1 MNNAAAH
8 TPASN
13 ALTSNTTR
21 FAEVLGLSNFSFLK
35 GASHP
40 EELVQQAQTLG
51 YCAIGIADECSL
63 AGIVR
68 AHQAARECGIQ
79 LLVGSQFVFAQ
90 SSPFA
95 GQRIALIVKNKT
107 GYTHLCRLITQAR
120 SRADK
125 GDYLFTRDDLA
136 DIPPGL
142 HLLLIPDERN
152 RTEFPALLAW
162 CAKRFTGRMHLVCS
176 LHKLGFESAWLAHLQ
191 ALAFLHQVEL
201 LASNLPVMHSSER
214 KALHDVLTAVRH
226 NCSLNEA
233 RPWLEPNAQ
242 RCLQP
247 LNTLARTYPPALLEQ
262 AAKLASQCVFSLN
275 ELRYQYPREISP
287 EGLEPSLYLRQLV
300 AEGAALRYNNR
311 VPATVQKQI
320 DHEIE
325 LIEELKYEAYFLT
338 VHDIVRYAR
347 SQNILCQG
355 RGSAANSVVCYCL
368 HITEVNP
375 DKMQVLFERFISRER
390 NEPPDIDV
398 DFEHSRREEVIQYI
412 YRKYGRDRAA
422 LAASVV
428 VYRPRSALRDVGK
441 ALGFDAQLIEQL
453 AKSQDGGYSRS
464 LSVDHMVQAGIDVSH
479 NGMMHCVHLA
489 DELLGFPRHLSQ
501 HTGGFVIARDSLSEL
516 VPVEN
521 AAMPDRSVIQ
531 WDKDDLD
538 AMGLLKVDVLALGML
553 SAIRMTL
560 DELRNKPQAPVT
572 LQAIPPEDKATYNM
586 ICKADT
592 VGVFQIESRAQMGM
606 LPRLRPSC
614 YYDLVIQVAIVRP
627 GPIQGGMV
635 HPFLKRRQGQE
646 EVIYPSP
653 ELEQALG
660 RTKGIPIFQEQVM
673 QVAILAAGFTP
684 GEADALR
691 RGMAAWKRKG
701 GLHHFYERVVGG
713 MLERGYTR
721 EFAESI
727 FKQMEGFG
735 EYGFPESHAASFALL
750 VYASSWLKCH
760 HPDAFLC
767 GLLNAQPMGFY
778 APAQL
783 IQDAQRHGVT
793 VLPVD
798 VQCSVVDTKLEPAS
812 EQPGDLEPRDL
823 KQSAHVLWPVRLGL
837 SRVSSLKTEAAV
849 RIVKAR
855 EHGLFESVE
864 DLAKRARL
872 DRTDLLAL
880 ADANALEQLAGH
892 RRQAVWQTAGLQRN
906 HSKGA
911 DLLAHTRTD
920 ETPLELPKASLLEDM
935 LADYRAT
942 GASLEHHPI
951 SFLRDQLAQYKIQ
964 PVQVL
969 GSYPNG
975 RLARACGIVTH
986 RQRPATAHG
995 TVFLNLED
1003 ETGNINVIV
1012 WNSLAEEQR
1021 QVLRNARIMGVF
1033 GIWQREGEVCNLVAR
1048 RLVDYTPLLH
1058 ALQTPSRDFK

>member
-1 MNNAAAH
+1 MNNALKN
-8 TPASN
+8 PP
-13 ALTSNTTR
+13 R
-21 FAEVLGLSNFSFLK
+21 FAEVLALSNFSFLK
-35 GASHP
+35 SASHP
-40 EELVQQAQTLG
+40 EELVQQAKALG

-68 AHQAARECGIQ
+68 AHQAAKEHNIQ
-79 LLVGSQFVFAQ
+79 LLVAAQFVFAHN
-90 SSPFA
+90 SPFE

-120 SRADK
+120 SRAFK
-125 GDYLFTRDDLA
+125 GDYLFTREDLA

-142 HLLLIPDERN
+142 QLLLIPDERN
-152 RTEFPALLAW
+152 KAGFPALLSW
-162 CAKRFTGRMHLVCS
+162 CAKRFTGRMHVVCS
-176 LHKLGFESAWLAHLQ
+176 LHHRGFEQAWLSHLQ
-191 ALAFLHQVEL
+191 AMAHLYQVEL
-201 LASNLPVMHSSER
+201 LASHLPVMHSSER
-214 KALHDVLTAVRH
+214 KPLHDVLTAVRL
-226 NCSLNEA
+226 NCSLQNA
-233 RPWLEPNAQ
+233 RPFLEPNSQ

-247 LNTLARTYPPALLEQ
+247 RHVLARTYPPALLEQ
-262 AAKLASQCVFSLN
+262 AAKLAQQCVFSLD

-287 EGLEPSLYLRQLV
+287 EGLEPAQYLRQLV
-300 AEGAALRYNNR
+300 AEGADQRYNNST
-311 VPATVQKQI
+311 PASVQKQI
-320 DHEIE
+320 EHELK

-338 VHDIVRYAR
+338 VYDIVRFAR
-347 SQNILCQG
+347 SRNILCQG

-375 DKMQVLFERFISRER
+375 AQMQVLFERFISRER

-412 YRKYGRDRAA
+412 YTKYGRDRAA

-428 VYRPRSALRDVGK
+428 VYRPRSALRDTGK
-441 ALGFDAQLIEQL
+441 ALGLDIDLIEQL

-464 LSVDHMVQAGIDVSH
+464 MNIEHMVQAGI
-479 NGMMHCVHLA
+479 NIRQAALQHCIHLA

-521 AAMPDRSVIQ
+521 ASMPDRSVIQ

-538 AMGLLKVDVLALGML
+538 AMGLMKVDVLALGML
-553 SAIRMTL
+553 SAIRLTL
-560 DELRNKPQAPVT
+560 DELQRKPGAPRT
-572 LQAIPPEDKATYNM
+572 LQAIPLEDKSTYSM
-586 ICKADT
+586 ISKADT

-606 LPRLRPSC
+606 LPRLKPHC

-635 HPFLKRRQGQE
+635 HPFLKRRQGLV
-646 EVIYPSP
+646 EVNYPS
-653 ELEQALG
+653 EALKQALG
-660 RTKGIPIFQEQVM
+660 RTLGIPIFQEQVM

-684 GEADALR
+684 GEADSLR

-701 GLHHFYERVVGG
+701 GLHHFYDRVVGG
-713 MLERGYTR
+713 MVERGYTHV
-721 EFAESI
+721 FAERI
-727 FKQMEGFG
+727 FKQLFGFG
-735 EYGFPESHAASFALL
+735 EYGFPEPHAASFALL
-750 VYASSWLKCH
+750 VYASAWLKCH

-783 IQDAQRHGVT
+783 IQDAQQHGVK

-798 VQCSVVDTKLEPAS
+798 VQHSGIRSELGSEP
-812 EQPGDLEPRDL
+812 ENIHQTTLL
-823 KQSAHVLWPVRLGL
+823 PVRLGL
-837 SRVSSLKTEAAV
+837 NRISGLKQQAAL
-849 RIVKAR
+849 RIVGAR
-855 EHGLFESVE
+855 QQGFYESVE
-864 DLAKRARL
+864 DLAKRAQL
-872 DRTDLLAL
+872 DRGDLVAL

-892 RRQAVWQTAGLQRN
+892 RRQAVWQTAGAEFSRKRSN
-906 HSKGA
+906 VYGE
-911 DLLAHTRTD
+911 DLLQQTRSD
-920 ETPLELPKASLLEDM
+920 ETPLELPKASALEDM

-951 SFLRDQLAQYKIQ
+951 TFLRGQLAPYKIKQ
-964 PVQVL
+964 L
-969 GSYPNG
+969 KELRDYPNG

-1003 ETGNINVIV
+1003 ETGNVNVIV
-1012 WNSLAEEQR
+1012 WNNLAEEQR
-1021 QVLRNARIMGVF
+1021 QTLRNAQIMGVF
-1033 GIWQREGEVCNLVAR
+1033 GIWQREGDVCNLVAR
-1048 RLVDYTPLLH
+1048 RLVDYTPLLQ
-1058 ALQTPSRDFK
+1058 ALQVSSRDFK

>member
-1 MNNAAAH
+1 MKQ
-8 TPASN
+8 TLDKPIY
-13 ALTSNTTR
+13 
-21 FAEVLGLSNFSFLK
+21 FAEALALSNFSFLK
-35 GASHP
+35 SASHP
-40 EELVQQAQTLG
+40 EELVQQAKLLG
-51 YCAIGIADECSL
+51 YRAIGIADECSL

-68 AHQAARECGIQ
+68 AHQAAKECGIQ
-79 LLVGSQFVFAQ
+79 LLVGAQFVFAH

-120 SRADK
+120 GRAAK
-125 GDYLFTRDDLA
+125 GDYLFTREDLA

-142 HLLLIPDERN
+142 HLLLIPDERSKEN
-152 RTEFPALLAW
+152 LPALLSW
-162 CAKRFTGRMHLVCS
+162 CAKRFTGRMHLVCNLQHRGFDNAWL
-176 LHKLGFESAWLAHLQ
+176 LHLQTLAHL
-191 ALAFLHQVEL
+191 HRIEL
-201 LASNLPVMHSSER
+201 MASNLPVMHSSER
-214 KALHDVLTAVRH
+214 KNLHDVLTAIRL

-233 RPWLEPNAQ
+233 KPFLETNAQ

-247 LNTLARTYPPALLEQ
+247 LQLLAQTYPHTLLEQ
-262 AAKLASQCVFSLN
+262 TTTLAAQCVFSLD

-287 EGLEPSLYLRQLV
+287 EGLEPTQYLRQLV
-300 AEGAALRYNNR
+300 EEGALQRYNGT
-311 VPATVQKQI
+311 VPAKVRKQI
-320 DHEIE
+320 EHELQ
-325 LIEELKYEAYFLT
+325 LIEELKFEAYFLT
-338 VHDIVRYAR
+338 VYDIVRFAR
-347 SQNILCQG
+347 SCNILCQG

-375 DKMQVLFERFISRER
+375 DKMAVLFERFISRER

-398 DFEHSRREEVIQYI
+398 DFEHTRREEVIQYI
-412 YRKYGRDRAA
+412 YKKYGRDRAA

-441 ALGFDAQLIEQL
+441 AVGLDTDAIEQL

-464 LSVDHMVQAGIDVSH
+464 MSVDHMVQAGIDVRQSAIQ
-479 NGMMHCVHLA
+479 HCVHLT

-501 HTGGFVIARDSLSEL
+501 HTGGFVIARDSLTEL

-521 AAMPDRSVIQ
+521 ASMPERSVIQ

-538 AMGLLKVDVLALGML
+538 AMGLMKVDVLALGML

-560 DELRNKPQAPVT
+560 DELQKKPDAPRT
-572 LQAIPPEDKATYNM
+572 LQAIPSEDSVAYDM
-586 ICKADT
+586 MCKADT

-606 LPRLRPSC
+606 LPRLQPRK

-635 HPFLKRRQGQE
+635 HPFLKRRQGLE
-646 EVIYPSP
+646 EETYPS
-653 ELEQALG
+653 EALKEALG
-660 RTKGIPIFQEQVM
+660 RTRGVPIFQEQVM

-701 GLHHFYERVVGG
+701 GLHHFYERVVSG

-727 FKQMEGFG
+727 FRQMEGFG
-735 EYGFPESHAASFALL
+735 EYGFPESHAASFAML
-750 VYASSWLKCH
+750 VYASAWLKCH

-778 APAQL
+778 APSQL
-783 IQDAQRHGVT
+783 IQDAQRHGVK

-798 VQCSVVDTKLEPAS
+798 VQ
-812 EQPGDLEPRDL
+812 
-823 KQSAHVLWPVRLGL
+823 QSALATRLETGLGSNSGALLPVRLGL
-837 SRVSSLKTEAAV
+837 NRVNGLKHDAAL
-849 RIVKAR
+849 RIVQTR
-855 EHGLFESVE
+855 EQGLFESVE
-864 DLAKRARL
+864 DLSKRAQL
-872 DRTDLLAL
+872 DRGDLLAL

-892 RRQAVWQTAGLQRN
+892 RHQAVWQTAATETKGIRQRARN
-906 HSKGA
+906 T
-911 DLLAHTRTD
+911 DLLANTRSN
-920 ETPLELPKASLLEDM
+920 ETPLELPKASELEDM
-935 LADYRAT
+935 LAEYRAT
-942 GASLEHHPI
+942 GASIQHHPI
-951 SFLRDQLAQYKIQ
+951 SFLRKQLTPYKIRQ
-964 PVQVL
+964 VQEL
-969 GSYPNG
+969 RTYPNG

-1003 ETGNINVIV
+1003 ETGNVNVIV

-1021 QVLRNARIMGVF
+1021 QVLRNAQIMGVF

-1048 RLVDYTPLLH
+1048 RLVDYTHLL
-1058 ALQTPSRDFK
+1058 AQLQTPSRDFK

>member
-1 MNNAAAH
+1 MNQAPNS
-8 TPASN
+8 P
-13 ALTSNTTR
+13 TR
-21 FAEVLGLSNFSFLK
+21 FAEALALSNFSFLK
-35 GASHP
+35 SASHP
-40 EELVQQAQTLG
+40 EELVQQAKALG
-51 YCAIGIADECSL
+51 YTAIGIADECSL

-68 AHQAARECGIQ
+68 AHQAARECRIQ
-79 LLVGSQFVFAQ
+79 LLVGAQFVFAH
-90 SSPFA
+90 SSSFA

-120 SRADK
+120 SRACK
-125 GDYLFTRDDLA
+125 GDYLFTREDLA

-142 HLLLIPDERN
+142 QLLLVPDERN
-152 RTEFPALLAW
+152 KENFPALLSW
-162 CAKRFTGRMHLVCS
+162 CAKRFTGRMHLVCN
-176 LHKLGFESAWLAHLQ
+176 LQRRGFDKAWLLHLQ
-191 ALAFLHQVEL
+191 ALAHLHHVEL
-201 LASNLPVMHSSER
+201 MASNLPVMHSSER
-214 KALHDVLTAVRH
+214 KNLHDVVTAIRL

-233 RPWLEPNAQ
+233 KPFLETNAQ

-247 LNTLARTYPPALLEQ
+247 LQMLAQIYPQTLLEQ
-262 AAKLASQCVFSLN
+262 TTTLAAQCVFSLD

-287 EGLEPSLYLRQLV
+287 EGLEPTQYLRQLV
-300 AEGAALRYNNR
+300 EQGATQRYSST
-311 VPATVQKQI
+311 VPAKVQKQI
-320 DHEIE
+320 EHELQ
-325 LIEELKYEAYFLT
+325 LIEELKFEAYFLT
-338 VHDIVRYAR
+338 VYDIVRFAR
-347 SQNILCQG
+347 SRNILCQG

-375 DKMQVLFERFISRER
+375 DKMAVLFERFISRER

-398 DFEHSRREEVIQYI
+398 DFEHTRREEVIQYI
-412 YRKYGRDRAA
+412 YQKYSRDRAA

-441 ALGFDAQLIEQL
+441 TLGLDAGLIERL
-453 AKSQDGGYSRS
+453 AKSQDGGYSRNM
-464 LSVDHMVQAGIDVSH
+464 SVDHMVQAGVDVRQPALQ
-479 NGMMHCVHLA
+479 HCIHLA

-501 HTGGFVIARDSLSEL
+501 HTGGFVIARDSLTEL

-521 AAMPDRSVIQ
+521 ASMPNRSVIQ

-538 AMGLLKVDVLALGML
+538 AMGLMKVDVLALGML

-560 DELRNKPQAPVT
+560 DELQKKLGAPRT
-572 LQAIPPEDKATYNM
+572 LQTIPAEDSAAYNM
-586 ICKADT
+586 MCKADT

-606 LPRLRPSC
+606 LPRLQPRE

-635 HPFLKRRQGQE
+635 HPFLKRRQGLE
-646 EVIYPSP
+646 AVDYPSDA
-653 ELEQALG
+653 LKQALG

-713 MLERGYTR
+713 MIERGYTR

-735 EYGFPESHAASFALL
+735 EYGFPESHAASFAML
-750 VYASSWLKCH
+750 VYASAWLKCH

-778 APAQL
+778 APSQL
-783 IQDAQRHGVT
+783 IQDAQRHGVK
-793 VLPVD
+793 VQPVD
-798 VQCSVVDTKLEPAS
+798 VQCSAMESKLETDTNNIATYHHT
-812 EQPGDLEPRDL
+812 LL
-823 KQSAHVLWPVRLGL
+823 PVRLGL
-837 SRVSSLKTEAAV
+837 NRVNGLKNEAAL
-849 RIVKAR
+849 RIVQAR
-855 EHGLFESVE
+855 EQGLFESVE
-864 DLAKRARL
+864 DLGKRAQL
-872 DRTDLLAL
+872 DRADLLVL

-892 RRQAVWQTAGLQRN
+892 RRQAVWQTAATETGRLYQTN
-906 HSKGA
+906 
-911 DLLAHTRTD
+911 LLANTRSN
-920 ETPLELPKASLLEDM
+920 ETPLELPKASELENM

-942 GASLEHHPI
+942 GASLERHPI
-951 SFLRDQLAQYKIQ
+951 SFLRKQLAPYKIR
-964 PVQVL
+964 QVEEL
-969 GSYPNG
+969 RTYPNG

-1003 ETGNINVIV
+1003 ETGNVNVIV

-1021 QVLRNARIMGVF
+1021 QVLRNAQIMGVF

-1048 RLVDYTPLLH
+1048 RLVDYTDLL
-1058 ALQTPSRDFK
+1058 AQLQTPSRDFK

>member
-1 MNNAAAH
+1 MNAPLH
-8 TPASN
+8 TAPP
-13 ALTSNTTR
+13 
-21 FAEVLGLSNFSFLK
+21 FAEALALSNFSFLK

-40 EELVQQAQTLG
+40 EELVQQAKLLG
-51 YCAIGIADECSL
+51 YSAIGITDECSL

-68 AHQAARECGIQ
+68 AHQAAKECGIQ
-79 LLVGSQFVFAQ
+79 LLVGAQFVFANN
-90 SSPFA
+90 SAFT

-120 SRADK
+120 GRAAK

-142 HLLLIPDERN
+142 QLLLVPDERN
-152 RTEFPALLAW
+152 KDNFPALLSW
-162 CAKRFTGRMHLVCS
+162 CAKRFAGRMHLVCN
-176 LHKLGFESAWLAHLQ
+176 LQHRGFDKAWLLHLQ
-191 ALAFLHQVEL
+191 ALAHLHRVEL
-201 LASNLPVMHSSER
+201 MASNLPVMHSGER
-214 KALHDVLTAVRH
+214 KNLHDVLTAIRL
-226 NCSLNEA
+226 NCKLNDA
-233 RPWLEPNAQ
+233 KPFLETNAQ

-247 LNTLARTYPPALLEQ
+247 LQVLAKTYPHNLLKQTATLAA
-262 AAKLASQCVFSLN
+262 QCVFSLD

-287 EGLEPSLYLRQLV
+287 EGLEPTQYLRQLV
-300 AEGAALRYNNR
+300 EEGAAQRYSGK
-311 VPATVQKQI
+311 VPAKVRKQI
-320 DHEIE
+320 EHELQ
-325 LIEELKYEAYFLT
+325 LIEELKFEAYFLT
-338 VHDIVRYAR
+338 VYDIVRFAR
-347 SQNILCQG
+347 SRNILCQG

-375 DKMQVLFERFISRER
+375 DKMAVLFERFISRER

-398 DFEHSRREEVIQYI
+398 DFEHTRREEVIQYI
-412 YRKYGRDRAA
+412 YKKYGRDRAA

-441 ALGFDAQLIEQL
+441 ALGLGTDLIEDL

-464 LSVDHMVQAGIDVSH
+464 MSVDHMVQAGIDVRQSTVQ
-479 NGMMHCVHLA
+479 HCVHLA

-501 HTGGFVIARDSLSEL
+501 HTGGFVIARDSLTEL

-521 AAMPDRSVIQ
+521 ASMPERSVIQ

-538 AMGLLKVDVLALGML
+538 AMGLMKVDVLALGML

-560 DELRNKPQAPVT
+560 DELHKKPGAPRT
-572 LQAIPPEDKATYNM
+572 LQAIPPEDSTAYDM
-586 ICKADT
+586 MCKADT

-606 LPRLRPSC
+606 LPRLKPRE

-635 HPFLKRRQGQE
+635 HPFLKRRQGLE
-646 EVIYPSP
+646 AVNYPS
-653 ELEQALG
+653 EALKEALG
-660 RTKGIPIFQEQVM
+660 RTQGVPIFQEQVM

-701 GLHHFYERVVGG
+701 GLHHFYERVVNG

-778 APAQL
+778 APSQL

-793 VLPVD
+793 VRPVD
-798 VQCSVVDTKLEPAS
+798 VQCSALETR
-812 EQPGDLEPRDL
+812 LESCTG
-823 KQSAHVLWPVRLGL
+823 QLWTVRLGL
-837 SRVSSLKTEAAV
+837 NRVNGLKHDAAV
-849 RIVKAR
+849 RIVQTR
-855 EHGLFESVE
+855 EQGLFESVE
-864 DLAKRARL
+864 DLTKRARL
-872 DRTDLLAL
+872 DRGDLLAL

-892 RRQAVWQTAGLQRN
+892 RRQAVWQTAATETRGVR
-906 HSKGA
+906 HGA
-911 DLLAHTRTD
+911 NNTDLLTNTRSNK
-920 ETPLELPKASLLEDM
+920 TPLELPKAGELEDM

-942 GASLEHHPI
+942 GSSLEHHPI
-951 SFLRDQLAQYKIQ
+951 SFLRKQLAPYKIR
-964 PVQVL
+964 QVEEL
-969 GSYPNG
+969 RTYPNG

-1003 ETGNINVIV
+1003 ETGNVNVIV

-1021 QVLRNARIMGVF
+1021 HVLRNAQIMGVF

-1048 RLVDYTPLLH
+1048 RLVDYTHLL
-1058 ALQTPSRDFK
+1058 AQLQTPSRDFK

>member
-1 MNNAAAH
+1 MN
-8 TPASN
+8 TSLQ
-13 ALTSNTTR
+13 ALPP
-21 FAEVLGLSNFSFLK
+21 FAETLALSNFSFLK
-35 GASHP
+35 SASHA
-40 EELVQQAQTLG
+40 EELVQQAKLLG
-51 YCAIGIADECSL
+51 YSAIGITDECSL

-68 AHQAARECGIQ
+68 AHQAAKECGIQ
-79 LLVGSQFVFAQ
+79 LLVGAQFVFAR
-90 SSPFA
+90 SSAFA

-120 SRADK
+120 SRATK

-142 HLLLIPDERN
+142 QLLLVPDERSKEN
-152 RTEFPALLAW
+152 FTALLSW
-162 CAKRFTGRMHLVCS
+162 CAKRFTGRLHVVCN
-176 LHKLGFESAWLAHLQ
+176 LQHRGFDRPWLLYLQ
-191 ALAFLHQVEL
+191 ALAHLHGVEL
-201 LASNLPVMHSSER
+201 MASNLPVMHSSER
-214 KALHDVLTAVRH
+214 KNLHDVLTAIRL
-226 NCSLNEA
+226 NCKLNDA
-233 RPWLEPNAQ
+233 KPFLETNAQ

-247 LNTLARTYPPALLEQ
+247 LQQLAQTYPHRLLQQTVTLAA
-262 AAKLASQCVFSLN
+262 QCVFSLD

-287 EGLEPSLYLRQLV
+287 EGLEPTQYLRQLV
-300 AEGAALRYNNR
+300 EEGAAQRYSSN
-311 VPATVQKQI
+311 VPAKVKKQI
-320 DHEIE
+320 EHELQ
-325 LIEELKYEAYFLT
+325 LIEELQFEAYFLT
-338 VHDIVRYAR
+338 VYDIVRFAR
-347 SQNILCQG
+347 SRNILCQG

-375 DKMQVLFERFISRER
+375 DKMAVLFERFISRER

-398 DFEHSRREEVIQYI
+398 DFEHTRREEVIQYI
-412 YRKYGRDRAA
+412 YQKYGRDRAA

-428 VYRPRSALRDVGK
+428 VYRPRSALRDAGK
-441 ALGFDAQLIEQL
+441 ALGLDTDLVEQL

-464 LSVDHMVQAGIDVSH
+464 MSVDHMIQAGIDVHQS
-479 NGMMHCVHLA
+479 GVQHCVHLA

-501 HTGGFVIARDSLSEL
+501 HTGGFVIARDSLTEL

-521 AAMPDRSVIQ
+521 ASMPERSVIQ

-538 AMGLLKVDVLALGML
+538 AMGLMKVDVLALGML

-560 DELRNKPQAPVT
+560 DELHRKPDAPRT
-572 LQAIPPEDKATYNM
+572 LQAIPPEDNATYDM
-586 ICKADT
+586 MCKADT

-606 LPRLRPSC
+606 LPRLRPQQ

-635 HPFLKRRQGQE
+635 HPFLKRRQGLE
-646 EVIYPSP
+646 AVNYPSDALK
-653 ELEQALG
+653 EALG
-660 RTKGIPIFQEQVM
+660 RTEGVPIFQEQVM
-673 QVAILAAGFTP
+673 QVAILAAGFSP

-701 GLHHFYERVVGG
+701 GLHHFYERVVNG

-735 EYGFPESHAASFALL
+735 EYGFPESHAASFAML
-750 VYASSWLKCH
+750 VYASAWLKCH

-778 APAQL
+778 APSQL

-798 VQCSVVDTKLEPAS
+798 VQCSSLETQL
-812 EQPGDLEPRDL
+812 ENCTGDFL
-823 KQSAHVLWPVRLGL
+823 PVRLGL
-837 SRVSSLKTEAAV
+837 NRVNGLKHDAAL
-849 RIVKAR
+849 RIVQTR
-855 EHGLFESVE
+855 EKGLFESVE
-864 DLAKRARL
+864 DLTKRARL
-872 DRTDLLAL
+872 DRGDLLAL
-880 ADANALEQLAGH
+880 ADANALEKLAGH
-892 RRQAVWQTAGLQRN
+892 RRQAVWQTAATETSGIRHN
-906 HSKGA
+906 A
-911 DLLAHTRTD
+911 NNTNLLSNTRSN
-920 ETPLELPKASLLEDM
+920 ETPLELPKASELEDM

-942 GASLEHHPI
+942 GSSLQHHPI
-951 SFLRDQLAQYKIQ
+951 SFLRKQLAPYKIK
-964 PVQVL
+964 QVEEL
-969 GSYPNG
+969 RTYPNG

-1003 ETGNINVIV
+1003 ETGNVNVIV

-1021 QVLRNARIMGVF
+1021 QVLRNAQIMGVF

-1048 RLVDYTPLLH
+1048 RLVDYTHLI
-1058 ALQTPSRDFK
+1058 AQLQTPSRDFK

>member
-1 MNNAAAH
+1 MDSPLQ
-8 TPASN
+8 TLPP
-13 ALTSNTTR
+13 
-21 FAEVLGLSNFSFLK
+21 FAEALALSNFSFLK
-35 GASHP
+35 GASHA
-40 EELVQQAQTLG
+40 EELVQQAKLLG
-51 YCAIGIADECSL
+51 YRAIGIADECSL

-68 AHQAARECGIQ
+68 AHQAAKECGIQ
-79 LLVGSQFVFAQ
+79 LLVGAQFVFAH
-90 SSPFA
+90 SSLFA

-120 SRADK
+120 NRAAK

-142 HLLLIPDERN
+142 QLLLIPDERN
-152 RTEFPALLAW
+152 KENFPALLSW
-162 CAKRFTGRMHLVCS
+162 CAKRFTGRMHLVCN
-176 LHKLGFESAWLAHLQ
+176 LQGCGFDKAWLLYLQ
-191 ALAFLHQVEL
+191 ALAHLHQIEL

-214 KALHDVLTAVRH
+214 KNLHDVLTAIRL
-226 NCSLNEA
+226 NCNLNEA
-233 RPWLEPNAQ
+233 KPFLETNAQ

-247 LNTLARTYPPALLEQ
+247 LQVLAQTYPHSLLMQTTTLAA
-262 AAKLASQCVFSLN
+262 QCVFSLD

-287 EGLEPSLYLRQLV
+287 EGIEPTQYLRQLV
-300 AEGAALRYNNR
+300 EKGAAQRYNDQ
-311 VPATVQKQI
+311 VPAKVRKQI
-320 DHEIE
+320 EHELL
-325 LIEELKYEAYFLT
+325 LIEELKFEAYFLT
-338 VHDIVRYAR
+338 VYDIVRFAR
-347 SQNILCQG
+347 SRNILCQG

-375 DKMQVLFERFISRER
+375 DKMAVLFERFISRER

-398 DFEHSRREEVIQYI
+398 DFEHTRREEVIQYI
-412 YRKYGRDRAA
+412 YKKYGRDRAA

-441 ALGFDAQLIEQL
+441 ALGLDTGLVERL

-464 LSVDHMVQAGIDVSH
+464 MSVDHMVQAGIDVRQSTVQ
-479 NGMMHCVHLA
+479 HCVHLA

-501 HTGGFVIARDSLSEL
+501 HTGGFVIARDSLTEL

-521 AAMPDRSVIQ
+521 ASMPDRSVIQ

-538 AMGLLKVDVLALGML
+538 AMGLMKVDVLALGML

-560 DELRNKPQAPVT
+560 DELNRKSNAPRT
-572 LQAIPPEDKATYNM
+572 LQDIPPEDSATYDM
-586 ICKADT
+586 MCKADT

-606 LPRLRPSC
+606 LPRLQPRE

-635 HPFLKRRQGQE
+635 HPFLKRRQGLE
-646 EVIYPSP
+646 AVNYPS
-653 ELEQALG
+653 EALKEALG
-660 RTKGIPIFQEQVM
+660 RTKGVPIFQEQVM
-673 QVAILAAGFTP
+673 QIAILAAGFTP

-701 GLHHFYERVVGG
+701 GLHHFYERVVSG
-713 MLERGYTR
+713 MLKRGYTR

-735 EYGFPESHAASFALL
+735 EYGFPESHAASFAML
-750 VYASSWLKCH
+750 VYASAWLKCH

-778 APAQL
+778 APSQL

-793 VLPVD
+793 VKPVD
-798 VQCSVVDTKLEPAS
+798 VQCSAFETRLENNQDLLQHEPAR
-812 EQPGDLEPRDL
+812 GNRTL
-823 KQSAHVLWPVRLGL
+823 HPVRLGL
-837 SRVSSLKTEAAV
+837 NRVNGLKHNSAL
-849 RIVKAR
+849 RIVQTR
-855 EHGLFESVE
+855 EQGLFESVE
-864 DLAKRARL
+864 DLTKRAQL
-872 DRTDLLAL
+872 DRSDLLAL
-880 ADANALEQLAGH
+880 ADANALAQLAGH
-892 RRQAVWQTAGLQRN
+892 RRQAVWQTAATETGGIRN
-906 HSKGA
+906 TAKHT
-911 DLLAHTRTD
+911 DLLANTRTR
-920 ETPLELPKASLLEDM
+920 ETPLELPKATELEDM

-942 GASLEHHPI
+942 GASLVHHPI
-951 SFLRDQLAQYKIQ
+951 SFLRKQLTPYKIR
-964 PVQVL
+964 QVKEL
-969 GSYPNG
+969 QTYPNG

-1003 ETGNINVIV
+1003 ETGNVNVIV
-1012 WNSLAEEQR
+1012 WNRLAEEQR
-1021 QVLRNARIMGVF
+1021 QVLRNAQIMGVF

-1048 RLVDYTPLLH
+1048 RLVDYTHLLSQ
-1058 ALQTPSRDFK
+1058 LQTPSRDFK

>member
-1 MNNAAAH
+1 MDSPLQ
-8 TPASN
+8 TLPP
-13 ALTSNTTR
+13 
-21 FAEVLGLSNFSFLK
+21 FAEALALSNFSFLK
-35 GASHP
+35 GASHA
-40 EELVQQAQTLG
+40 EELVQQAKLLG
-51 YCAIGIADECSL
+51 YRAIGIADECSL

-68 AHQAARECGIQ
+68 AHQAAKECGIQ
-79 LLVGSQFVFAQ
+79 LLVGAQFVFAH
-90 SSPFA
+90 SSLFA

-120 SRADK
+120 NRAAK

-142 HLLLIPDERN
+142 QLLLIPDERN
-152 RTEFPALLAW
+152 KENFPALLSW
-162 CAKRFTGRMHLVCS
+162 CAKRFTGRMHLVCN
-176 LHKLGFESAWLAHLQ
+176 LQGCGFDKAWLLYLQ
-191 ALAFLHQVEL
+191 ALAHLHQIEL

-214 KALHDVLTAVRH
+214 KNLHDVLTAIRL
-226 NCSLNEA
+226 NCNLNEA
-233 RPWLEPNAQ
+233 KPFLETNAQ

-247 LNTLARTYPPALLEQ
+247 LQVLAQTYPHSLLMQTTTLAA
-262 AAKLASQCVFSLN
+262 QCVFSLD

-287 EGLEPSLYLRQLV
+287 EGIEPTQYLRQLV
-300 AEGAALRYNNR
+300 EKGATQRYNDQ
-311 VPATVQKQI
+311 VPAKVRKQI
-320 DHEIE
+320 EHELL
-325 LIEELKYEAYFLT
+325 LIEELKFEAYFLT
-338 VHDIVRYAR
+338 VYDIVRFAR
-347 SQNILCQG
+347 SRNILCQG

-375 DKMQVLFERFISRER
+375 DKMAVLFERFISRER

-398 DFEHSRREEVIQYI
+398 DFEHTRREEVIQYI
-412 YRKYGRDRAA
+412 YKKYGRDRAA

-441 ALGFDAQLIEQL
+441 ALGLDTGLVERL

-464 LSVDHMVQAGIDVSH
+464 MSVDHMVQAGIDVRQSTVQ
-479 NGMMHCVHLA
+479 HCVHLA

-501 HTGGFVIARDSLSEL
+501 HTGGFVIARDSLTEL

-521 AAMPDRSVIQ
+521 ASMPDRSVIQ

-538 AMGLLKVDVLALGML
+538 AMGLMKVDVLALGML

-560 DELRNKPQAPVT
+560 DELNRKSNAPRT
-572 LQAIPPEDKATYNM
+572 LQDIPPEDSATYDM
-586 ICKADT
+586 MCKADT

-606 LPRLRPSC
+606 LPRLQPRE

-635 HPFLKRRQGQE
+635 HPFLKRRQGLE
-646 EVIYPSP
+646 AVNYPS
-653 ELEQALG
+653 EALKEALG
-660 RTKGIPIFQEQVM
+660 RTKGVPIFQEQVM
-673 QVAILAAGFTP
+673 QIAILAAGFTP

-701 GLHHFYERVVGG
+701 GLHHFYERVVSG
-713 MLERGYTR
+713 MLKRGYTR

-735 EYGFPESHAASFALL
+735 EYGFPESHAASFAML
-750 VYASSWLKCH
+750 VYASAWLKCH

-778 APAQL
+778 APSQL

-793 VLPVD
+793 VKPVD
-798 VQCSVVDTKLEPAS
+798 VQCSAFETRLENNQDLLQHEPAR
-812 EQPGDLEPRDL
+812 GNRTL
-823 KQSAHVLWPVRLGL
+823 HPVRLGL
-837 SRVSSLKTEAAV
+837 NRVNGLKHNSAL
-849 RIVKAR
+849 RIVQTR
-855 EHGLFESVE
+855 EQGLFESVE
-864 DLAKRARL
+864 DLTKRAQL
-872 DRTDLLAL
+872 DRSDLLAL
-880 ADANALEQLAGH
+880 ADANALAQLAGH
-892 RRQAVWQTAGLQRN
+892 RRQAVWQTAATETGGIRN
-906 HSKGA
+906 TARHT
-911 DLLAHTRTD
+911 DLLANTRTR
-920 ETPLELPKASLLEDM
+920 ETPLELPKATELEDM

-942 GASLEHHPI
+942 GASLVHHPI
-951 SFLRDQLAQYKIQ
+951 SFLRKQLTPYKIR
-964 PVQVL
+964 QVKEL
-969 GSYPNG
+969 QTYPNG

-1003 ETGNINVIV
+1003 ETGNVNVIV
-1012 WNSLAEEQR
+1012 WNRLAEEQR
-1021 QVLRNARIMGVF
+1021 QVLRNAQIMGVF

-1048 RLVDYTPLLH
+1048 RLVDYTHLLSQ
-1058 ALQTPSRDFK
+1058 LQTPSRDFK

>member
-1 MNNAAAH
+1 MDSPLQ
-8 TPASN
+8 TLPP
-13 ALTSNTTR
+13 
-21 FAEVLGLSNFSFLK
+21 FAEALALSNFSFLK
-35 GASHP
+35 GASHA
-40 EELVQQAQTLG
+40 EELVQQAKLLG
-51 YCAIGIADECSL
+51 YRAIGIADECSL

-68 AHQAARECGIQ
+68 AHQAAKECGIQ
-79 LLVGSQFVFAQ
+79 LLVGAQFVFAH
-90 SSPFA
+90 SSLFA

-120 SRADK
+120 NRAAK

-142 HLLLIPDERN
+142 QLLLIPDERN
-152 RTEFPALLAW
+152 KENFPALLSW
-162 CAKRFTGRMHLVCS
+162 CAKRFTGRMHLVCN
-176 LHKLGFESAWLAHLQ
+176 LQGCGFDKAWLLYLQ
-191 ALAFLHQVEL
+191 ALAHLHQIEL

-214 KALHDVLTAVRH
+214 KNLHDVLTAIRL
-226 NCSLNEA
+226 NCNLNEA
-233 RPWLEPNAQ
+233 KPFLETNAQ

-247 LNTLARTYPPALLEQ
+247 LQVLAQTYPHSLLMQTTTLAA
-262 AAKLASQCVFSLN
+262 QCVFSLD

-287 EGLEPSLYLRQLV
+287 EGIEPTQYLRQLV
-300 AEGAALRYNNR
+300 EKGAAQRYNDQ
-311 VPATVQKQI
+311 VPAKVRKQI
-320 DHEIE
+320 EHELL
-325 LIEELKYEAYFLT
+325 LIEELKFEAYFLT
-338 VHDIVRYAR
+338 VYDIVRFAR
-347 SQNILCQG
+347 SRNILCQG

-375 DKMQVLFERFISRER
+375 DKMAVLFERFISRER

-398 DFEHSRREEVIQYI
+398 DFEHTRREEVIQYI
-412 YRKYGRDRAA
+412 YKKYGRDRAA

-441 ALGFDAQLIEQL
+441 ALGLDTGLVERL

-464 LSVDHMVQAGIDVSH
+464 MSVDHMVQAGIDVRQSTVQ
-479 NGMMHCVHLA
+479 HCVHLA

-501 HTGGFVIARDSLSEL
+501 HTGGFVIARDSLTEL

-521 AAMPDRSVIQ
+521 ASMPDRSVIQ

-538 AMGLLKVDVLALGML
+538 AMGLMKVDVLALGML

-560 DELRNKPQAPVT
+560 DELNRKSNAPRT
-572 LQAIPPEDKATYNM
+572 LQDIPPEDSATYDM
-586 ICKADT
+586 MCKADT

-606 LPRLRPSC
+606 LPRLQPRE

-635 HPFLKRRQGQE
+635 HPFLKRRQGLE
-646 EVIYPSP
+646 AVNYPS
-653 ELEQALG
+653 EALKEALG
-660 RTKGIPIFQEQVM
+660 RTKGVPIFQEQVM
-673 QVAILAAGFTP
+673 QIAILAAGFTP

-701 GLHHFYERVVGG
+701 GLHHFYERVVSG
-713 MLERGYTR
+713 MLKRGYTR

-735 EYGFPESHAASFALL
+735 EYGFPESHAASFAML
-750 VYASSWLKCH
+750 VYASAWLKCH

-778 APAQL
+778 APSQL

-793 VLPVD
+793 VKPVD
-798 VQCSVVDTKLEPAS
+798 VQCSAFETRLENNQDLLQHEPAR
-812 EQPGDLEPRDL
+812 GNRTL
-823 KQSAHVLWPVRLGL
+823 HPVRLGL
-837 SRVSSLKTEAAV
+837 NRVNGLKHNSAL
-849 RIVKAR
+849 RIVQTR
-855 EHGLFESVE
+855 EQGLFESVE
-864 DLAKRARL
+864 DLTKRAQL
-872 DRTDLLAL
+872 DRSDLLAL
-880 ADANALEQLAGH
+880 ADANALAQLAGH
-892 RRQAVWQTAGLQRN
+892 RRQAVWQTAATETGGIRN
-906 HSKGA
+906 TARHT
-911 DLLAHTRTD
+911 DLLANTRTR
-920 ETPLELPKASLLEDM
+920 ETPLELPKATELEDM

-942 GASLEHHPI
+942 GASLVHHPI
-951 SFLRDQLAQYKIQ
+951 SFLRKQLTPYKIR
-964 PVQVL
+964 QVKEL
-969 GSYPNG
+969 QTYPNG

-1003 ETGNINVIV
+1003 ETGNVNVIV
-1012 WNSLAEEQR
+1012 WNRLAEEQR
-1021 QVLRNARIMGVF
+1021 QVLRNAQIMGVF

-1048 RLVDYTPLLH
+1048 RLVDYTHLLLQ
-1058 ALQTPSRDFK
+1058 LQTPSRDFK

>member
-1 MNNAAAH
+1 MDSPLQ
-8 TPASN
+8 TLPP
-13 ALTSNTTR
+13 
-21 FAEVLGLSNFSFLK
+21 FAEALALSNFSFLK
-35 GASHP
+35 GASHA
-40 EELVQQAQTLG
+40 EELVQQAKLLG
-51 YCAIGIADECSL
+51 YRAIGIADECSL

-68 AHQAARECGIQ
+68 AHQAAKECGIQ
-79 LLVGSQFVFAQ
+79 LLVGAQFVFAH
-90 SSPFA
+90 SSLFA

-120 SRADK
+120 NRAAK

-142 HLLLIPDERN
+142 QLLLIPDERN
-152 RTEFPALLAW
+152 KENFPALLSW
-162 CAKRFTGRMHLVCS
+162 CAKRFTGRMHLVCN
-176 LHKLGFESAWLAHLQ
+176 LQGCGFDKAWLLYLQ
-191 ALAFLHQVEL
+191 ALAHLHQIEL

-214 KALHDVLTAVRH
+214 KNLHDVLTAIRL
-226 NCSLNEA
+226 NCNLNEA
-233 RPWLEPNAQ
+233 KPFLETNAQ

-247 LNTLARTYPPALLEQ
+247 LQVLAQTYPHSLLMQTTTLAA
-262 AAKLASQCVFSLN
+262 QCVFSLD

-287 EGLEPSLYLRQLV
+287 EGIEPTQYLRQLV
-300 AEGAALRYNNR
+300 EKGAAQRYNDQ
-311 VPATVQKQI
+311 VPAKVRKQI
-320 DHEIE
+320 EHELL
-325 LIEELKYEAYFLT
+325 LIEELKFEAYFLT
-338 VHDIVRYAR
+338 VYDIVRFAR
-347 SQNILCQG
+347 SRNILCQG

-375 DKMQVLFERFISRER
+375 DKMAVLFERFISRER

-398 DFEHSRREEVIQYI
+398 DFEHARREEVIQYI
-412 YRKYGRDRAA
+412 YKKYGRDRAA

-441 ALGFDAQLIEQL
+441 ALGLDTGLVERL

-464 LSVDHMVQAGIDVSH
+464 MSVDHMVQAGIDVRQSTVQ
-479 NGMMHCVHLA
+479 HCVHLA

-501 HTGGFVIARDSLSEL
+501 HTGGFVIARDSLTEL

-521 AAMPDRSVIQ
+521 ASMPDRSVIQ

-538 AMGLLKVDVLALGML
+538 AMGLMKVDVLALGML

-560 DELRNKPQAPVT
+560 DELNRKSNAPRT
-572 LQAIPPEDKATYNM
+572 LQDIPPEDSATYDM
-586 ICKADT
+586 MCKADT

-606 LPRLRPSC
+606 LPRLQPRE

-635 HPFLKRRQGQE
+635 HPFLKRRQGLE
-646 EVIYPSP
+646 AVNYPS
-653 ELEQALG
+653 EALKEALG
-660 RTKGIPIFQEQVM
+660 RTKGVPIFQEQVM
-673 QVAILAAGFTP
+673 QIAILAAGFTP

-701 GLHHFYERVVGG
+701 GLHHFYERVVSG
-713 MLERGYTR
+713 MLKRGYTR

-735 EYGFPESHAASFALL
+735 EYGFPESHAASFAML
-750 VYASSWLKCH
+750 VYASAWLKCH

-778 APAQL
+778 APSQL

-793 VLPVD
+793 VKPVD
-798 VQCSVVDTKLEPAS
+798 VQCSAFETRLENNQDLLQHEPAR
-812 EQPGDLEPRDL
+812 GNRTL
-823 KQSAHVLWPVRLGL
+823 HPVRLGL
-837 SRVSSLKTEAAV
+837 NRVNGLKHNSAL
-849 RIVKAR
+849 RIVQTR
-855 EHGLFESVE
+855 EQGLFESVE
-864 DLAKRARL
+864 DLTKRAQL
-872 DRTDLLAL
+872 DRSDLLAL
-880 ADANALEQLAGH
+880 ADANALAQLAGH
-892 RRQAVWQTAGLQRN
+892 RRQAVWQTAATETGGIRN
-906 HSKGA
+906 TARHT
-911 DLLAHTRTD
+911 DLLANTRTR
-920 ETPLELPKASLLEDM
+920 ETPLELPKATELEDM

-942 GASLEHHPI
+942 GASLVHHPI
-951 SFLRDQLAQYKIQ
+951 SFLRKQLTPYKIR
-964 PVQVL
+964 QVKEL
-969 GSYPNG
+969 QTYPNG

-1003 ETGNINVIV
+1003 ETGNVNVIV
-1012 WNSLAEEQR
+1012 WNRLAEEQR
-1021 QVLRNARIMGVF
+1021 QVLRNAQIMGVF

-1048 RLVDYTPLLH
+1048 RLVDYTHLLSQ
-1058 ALQTPSRDFK
+1058 LQTPSRDFK